1 MKKQLKYIFLL
12 LIFFCLL
19 TGCYSQAL
27 YKKISATLGIKIPAN
42 VKIEYEDT
50 HGGFHGD
57 GETFA
62 KIEFDAFQ
70 AEEILRQIVSLE
82 SWHELPLSEN
92 LHLFQGKCSHHVG
105 QQKTNN
111 RF

>member
-1 MKKQLKYIFLL
+1 MIKVRSMKKQLKYIFLF
-12 LIFFCLL
+12 LIFICLL
-19 TGCYSQAL
+19 TGCFSQAL

-62 KIEFDAFQ
+62 KIQFTHIRLKKF
-70 AEEILRQIVSLE
+70 
-82 SWHELPLSEN
+82 
-92 LHLFQGKCSHHVG
+92 
-105 QQKTNN
+105 
-111 RF
+111 